1 MHTVQI
7 HTGCEFLLL
16 HGDSKHNHHLMLDW
30 EQMRIKYKLS
40 SDQNPRYI
48 ANLLGLSPH
57 LMVTL
62 LVSEYV
68 LEVKN
73 HSLTSQADDA
83 VLVTSAEAVTEY
95 LHVASS
101 CSFLGFLTAW

>member
-7 HTGCEFLLL
+7 HTGCEFLLI
-16 HGDSKHNHHLMLDW
+16 HGDSKDNHHLMLDW
-30 EQMRIKYKLS
+30 EKMRIKYKLS

-48 ANLLGLSPH
+48 ANLLSLSTH

-68 LEVKN
+68 LEIKN
-73 HSLTSQADDA
+73 HSLTNQADNA
-83 VLVTSAEAVTEY
+83 VWVTSAGAVTEY
-95 LHVASS
+95 LQVASS